1 MIVIKCINFERDL
14 RLRGYYKK
22 KISYCKLLKK
32 LNRLRLKKNT
42 FKTPKIYYWGKF
54 ESYQLKRIVVFF

>member
-32 LNRLRLKKNT
+32 LNRLRLKK
-42 FKTPKIYYWGKF
+42 IR
-54 ESYQLKRIVVFF
+54 LKLQKYTIEENLTVIN

>member
-22 KISYCKLLKK
+22 ISYCKLLRK
-32 LNRLRLKKNT
+32 LNRLRLKK
-42 FKTPKIYYWGKF
+42 IR
-54 ESYQLKRIVVFF
+54 LKLQKYTIEENLTVIN

>member
-22 KISYCKLLKK
+22 ISYCKLLKK
-32 LNRLRLKKNT
+32 LNRLRLKK
-42 FKTPKIYYWGKF
+42 IR
-54 ESYQLKRIVVFF
+54 LKLQKYTIEENLTVIN